1 MSVKDF
7 VTGNG
12 SLWIEIAVFIL
23 GAGAYGAMEMLFR
36 GHTHWTMLLTGGA
49 CVLTMY
55 YMQDLILNQPVVL
68 SALMGAMIITVY
80 EFFVGILVN
89 LKLGWDIWDYSAL
102 PGNILGQICP
112 EFTAIWFCVCFIFF
126 GLVRVLAYL

>member
-7 VTGNG
+7 MTGNS
-12 SLWIEIAVFIL
+12 SLWMEIAVFLL
-23 GAGAYGAMEMLFR
+23 GAAAYGAMEMLFR

-55 YMQDLILNQPVVL
+55 YMQESLLSQPIVL
-68 SALMGAMIITVY
+68 SALTGALIITAY

-89 LKLGWDIWDYSAL
+89 LKFGWNIWDYSAL
-102 PGNILGQICP
+102 PGNVLGQICP
-112 EFTAIWFCVCFIFF
+112 KFTAIWFCVCFLFF
-126 GLVRVLAYL
+126 GLVRALGHL

>member
-7 VTGNG
+7 MTGSG

-102 PGNILGQICP
+102 PGNILGQI
-112 EFTAIWFCVCFIFF
+112 
-126 GLVRVLAYL
+126 